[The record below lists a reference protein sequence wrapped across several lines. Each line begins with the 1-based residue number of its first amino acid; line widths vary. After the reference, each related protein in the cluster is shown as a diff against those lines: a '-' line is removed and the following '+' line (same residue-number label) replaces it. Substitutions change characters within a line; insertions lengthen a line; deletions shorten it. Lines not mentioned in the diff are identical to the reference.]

1 MIKFFAPLAVA
12 LLALCTTVPGQAQD
26 VEWRT
31 SSSLGAETKYKD
43 AFPHYDY
50 VNPDAPKG
58 GTLNSAALG
67 TFDSFNPFIVKGSP
81 AAGLTFFGGLLWD
94 TLMAQGID
102 EASVSHPLIAEAF
115 TYPDDYSSATYR
127 LNPNA
132 RFHDGKAI
140 TAEDVKWSME
150 TLKQHSPQHVR
161 YFANVK
167 EVEIINEREVRF
179 VFDQKNNREL
189 PHIMGD
195 LPVLPKHWW
204 TGSGP
209 DGEPRDFTRST
220 LEKPLGNGP
229 YRIAQFNA
237 GSSIIWER
245 VPDYWAADL
254 PVNKG
259 RYNVDR
265 RVIRYFKDP
274 NAIWQAFTKGGLEDI
289 REENRAQ
296 RWAQDY
302 TFPAFEKGLVKRDM
316 FPETSSYP
324 MVGWVFNQRREI
336 FKDRRVRKALSLVLN
351 FERMN
356 KDLFFDQ
363 YKRLA
368 TYFGGTELS
377 ATGLPKGRELE
388 ILEEYKSEL
397 PAELFT
403 EPFSQPIYESRRDER
418 KYLREAFD
426 LLREA
431 GWKRDGTKLVN
442 ELTGQPFEFTILG
455 FDPNS
460 ERVNAPWI
468 AALRRLGI
476 NVNYRVV
483 DTSQFVQRRRGF
495 DYDVVVAG
503 AVQSLS
509 PGNEQRDYWSS
520 KAADTEGSRNW
531 FGLKNPVVDR
541 LVDRI
546 IFAKDRAELVAAT
559 RALDRVLLFE
569 HLQVHQWYLDQDRVA
584 WWDKFGIPEKQPLYV
599 GYDPDSWW
607 VDPQKA
613 AALEAAQ

>member
-1 MIKFFAPLAVA
+1 MIKLFAPLAAVIA
-12 LLALCTTVPGQAQD
+12 SLCLALPAVAQETT
-26 VEWRT
+26 WYT

-43 AFPHYDY
+43 SFPHYDY
-50 VNPDAPKG
+50 VNPNAPKG

-67 TFDSFNPFIVKGSP
+67 TFDSFNPFIVKGT
-81 AAGLTFFGGLLWD
+81 AASGLTFFGGLLWD

-132 RFHDGKAI
+132 KFHDGKSI

-161 YFANVK
+161 YFANVQ
-167 EVEIINEREVRF
+167 EVEIIDERTVRF
-179 VFDQKNNREL
+179 VFNEKNNREL

-204 TGSGP
+204 TANGA
-209 DGEPRDFTRST
+209 DGQPRDFTRST
-220 LEKPLGNGP
+220 LEIPLGNGP
-229 YRIAQFNA
+229 YRIASFSA
-237 GSSIIWER
+237 GSSVTWER

-259 RYNVDR
+259 RYNVDK
-265 RVIRYFKDP
+265 RVIRYFTDP

-296 RWAQDY
+296 RWAQEY
-302 TFPAFEKGLVKRDM
+302 NFPAFEKGLVKRTQ
-316 FPETSSYP
+316 FKETSSFP
-324 MVGWVFNQRREI
+324 MVGWVFNQRRDI

-363 YKRLA
+363 YKRLN

-377 ATGLPKGRELE
+377 ATGMPEGRELE
-388 ILEEYKSEL
+388 ILEEFKAEL
-397 PAELFT
+397 PPEIFT
-403 EPFSQPIYESRRDER
+403 EPFTQPVYESRGDER

-426 LLREA
+426 LLKEA
-431 GWKRDGTKLVN
+431 GWVREGTQLVN
-442 ELTGQPFEFTILG
+442 EQTKEPFKFVILG

-460 ERVNAPWI
+460 ERVNAPWMTS
-468 AALRRLGI
+468 LRRLGI
-476 NVNYRVV
+476 DVSYRVV
-483 DTSQFVQRRRGF
+483 DTSQFIQRRRGF

-509 PGNEQRDYWSS
+509 PGNEQRDYWTS
-520 KAADTEGSRNW
+520 KSADTDGSRNW
-531 FGLKNPVVDR
+531 FGLKNPVVDK

-546 IFAKDRAELVAAT
+546 IFAKDRTELVAT
-559 RALDRVLLFE
+559 TNALDRVLLFE
-569 HLQVHQWYLDQDRVA
+569 YLQVHQWYLDQDRVA

-599 GYDPDSWW
+599 GYDPESWW
-607 VDPQKA
+607 IDSEKE
-613 AALEAAQ
+613 AALNAAQ